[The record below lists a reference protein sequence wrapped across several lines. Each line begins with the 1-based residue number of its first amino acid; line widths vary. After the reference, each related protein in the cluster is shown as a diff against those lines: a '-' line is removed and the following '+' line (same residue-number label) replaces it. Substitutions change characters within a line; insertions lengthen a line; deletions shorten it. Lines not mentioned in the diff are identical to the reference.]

1 MVALPPTSPT
11 PSILGIC
18 TNVELIR
25 RIGASKQAAKAREN
39 AKIPTKAWT
48 KENCDAVR
56 KLVEVYE
63 ENKYEGAFAWYDG
76 LDASEKAKISWQ
88 DWTGTIKV
96 LSGRKYK
103 VIADKLHYENRE
115 VLLIEHWHS
124 AFVDV
129 YSTHEKFAR
138 KRKDNRALG
147 SSTAKKVV
155 AIMSNTYYF
164 NADLLSNC
172 ILDAPD
178 TPAVVERQQTNDSVA
193 TSGDENALVA
203 TENALVATG
212 GDERTDLVIPELYT
226 AAAVTRVNGIVAS
239 VPSGTIVNNYFSN
252 FIQNQH
258 QHHGNVNSTVTGT
271 TDMDRR
277 FDNFDNQLKDIK
289 ANTEKSIRTLND
301 IATSTAKKQPR
312 SHTQP
317 DIEGCDLFGAT
328 FEIMMAGGS
337 PLPGID
343 EIGLSNYFEGIGLGS
358 EVHSNKEHDDPMERN
373 HSLLLVSHALSPN
386 IMR

>member
-11 PSILGIC
+11 PTILGIC

-178 TPAVVERQQTNDSVA
+178 TPAVVERQQMNASVDTPAVVERQQTNDSVA

-203 TENALVATG
+203 TSGDGPKHPSRIILTAVLNA
-212 GDERTDLVIPELYT
+212 EYSSCMCRW
-226 AAAVTRVNGIVAS
+226 IV
-239 VPSGTIVNNYFSN
+239 V
-252 FIQNQH
+252 
-258 QHHGNVNSTVTGT
+258 
-271 TDMDRR
+271 
-277 FDNFDNQLKDIK
+277 
-289 ANTEKSIRTLND
+289 
-301 IATSTAKKQPR
+301 
-312 SHTQP
+312 
-317 DIEGCDLFGAT
+317 
-328 FEIMMAGGS
+328 
-337 PLPGID
+337 
-343 EIGLSNYFEGIGLGS
+343 
-358 EVHSNKEHDDPMERN
+358 
-373 HSLLLVSHALSPN
+373 
-386 IMR
+386 